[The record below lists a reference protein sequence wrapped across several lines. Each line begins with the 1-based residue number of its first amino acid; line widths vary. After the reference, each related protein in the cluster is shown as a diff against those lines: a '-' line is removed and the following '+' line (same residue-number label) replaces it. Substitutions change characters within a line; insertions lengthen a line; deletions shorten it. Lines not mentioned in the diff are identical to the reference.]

1 MAQIKASLLNGAQ
14 LMSQPTDIEKKNL
27 EAHVEICAVRYSN
40 LETKLSNLEHRM
52 DKLEIYLVGIKE
64 SLEDKMEDRSKAV
77 MGWTISILGIL
88 LSALLGY
95 IGHGLF

>member
-1 MAQIKASLLNGAQ
+1 
-14 LMSQPTDIEKKNL
+14 MSSPSDIEKKSL

-40 LETKLSNLEHRM
+40 LETKLQNLDERM
-52 DKLEIYLVGIKE
+52 DKLELYLVGIKD
-64 SLEDKMEDRSKAV
+64 SLEGKLEDRSKSV

-95 IGHGLF
+95 IGHGLFK